1 MTFTVLN
8 YIYYKDMQHQDYE
21 QLKAYTYKR
30 ASMYD
35 FSYQDSEDI
44 LHDALLESLNSDV
57 DIPKLIWKHIGKHR
71 ERRHREGK
79 RQISMTHFENKGEV

>member
-1 MTFTVLN
+1 
-8 YIYYKDMQHQDYE
+8 MQHQDYE

-35 FSYQDSEDI
+35 FSYQDAEDI
-44 LHDALLESLNSDV
+44 LHDALLDQLESGL
-57 DIPKLIWKHIGKHR
+57 DIFKLIWKHIGKHR

-79 RQISMTHFENKGEV
+79 RQISLQHFEKKGEV

>member
-1 MTFTVLN
+1 
-8 YIYYKDMQHQDYE
+8 MQHQDYE

-35 FSYQDSEDI
+35 FSYQDAEDI
-44 LHDALLESLNSDV
+44 LHDALLDQLESGL
-57 DIPKLIWKHIGKHR
+57 DIYKLIWKHIGKHR

-79 RQISMTHFENKGEV
+79 RQISMTHFENKWEV

>member
-1 MTFTVLN
+1 
-8 YIYYKDMQHQDYE
+8 MQHQDYE

-35 FSYQDSEDI
+35 FSYQDAEYI
-44 LHDALLESLNSDV
+44 LHYALLDQLESGL
-57 DIPKLIWKHIGKHR
+57 DIFKLIWKHIGKHR

>member
-1 MTFTVLN
+1 
-8 YIYYKDMQHQDYE
+8 MQHQDYE

-35 FSYQDSEDI
+35 FSYQDAEDI
-44 LHDALLESLNSDV
+44 LHDALLDQLESGL
-57 DIPKLIWKHIGKHR
+57 DIYKLIWKHIGKHR

-79 RQISMTHFENKGEV
+79 RQISLQHFEKKWEV